1 MPKILSEK
9 QIAEYEENGLV
20 FPVTVMSENDAKL
33 LTRKLETY
41 EAESGGPIQKEWRHK
56 VHLLFTWANEIV
68 RHPKILDAVEDLIGP
83 NIICWTTNFF
93 IKEAQDPGFVS
104 WHQDSTYWGLEPA
117 DVVTA
122 WFAMSEASIE
132 SGAMRF
138 ILGSHKWEQLNHT
151 DTFDSNNLLTR
162 GQEIDLKIDEDEGV

>member
-93 IKEAQDPGFVS
+93 IKEDFFGIALTPF
-104 WHQDSTYWGLEPA
+104 L
-117 DVVTA
+117 
-122 WFAMSEASIE
+122 
-132 SGAMRF
+132 
-138 ILGSHKWEQLNHT
+138 LGCSALSLCCAT
-151 DTFDSNNLLTR
+151 SLVFCTS
-162 GQEIDLKIDEDEGV
+162 

>member
-33 LTRKLETY
+33 LTQKLETY

-138 ILGSHKWEQLNHT
+138 ILGSHKSVSYTHLRAHET
-151 DTFDSNNLLTR
+151 
-162 GQEIDLKIDEDEGV
+162 V

>member
-1 MPKILSEK
+1 M
-9 QIAEYEENGLV
+9 
-20 FPVTVMSENDAKL
+20 
-33 LTRKLETY
+33 
-41 EAESGGPIQKEWRHK
+41 
-56 VHLLFTWANEIV
+56 
-68 RHPKILDAVEDLIGP
+68 
-83 NIICWTTNFF
+83 
-93 IKEAQDPGFVS
+93 S

-162 GQEIDLKIDEDEGV
+162 GQEIDLKIDEDEEYLHHSKRDKSLCIIFEPHTLLHQILRPIEELG